1 MPSKKLKRPIGKKC
15 GFLFAD
21 VYTIF
26 AMRSIKLEKLKKS
39 ISGGMIISDIS
50 LTIPAGKF
58 FALLGPSGCGKT
70 TLLRLIAGLEK
81 ADAGKIFLGDEDI
94 TYDPIHE
101 RPINIVFQNY
111 ALFPHLNVFDN
122 IAYSLRLNKL
132 PKFVIE
138 QKVFK
143 ILEAFHLENHIYKS
157 PAQLSGGQQQR
168 VALARAIVNEP
179 DVLLL
184 DEPLAALDFKLRE
197 RMLIELIELQDKL
210 KTTFVYV
217 THDQFEALT
226 VADQMAIMNHRGEIE
241 QIGTP
246 KEIYEFPH
254 SSFVAKF
261 VGTTNII
268 SGTLRH
274 FDTPEPEIEIP
285 DLGRFK
291 LLISHKKPWMKEG
304 CDVLMS
310 IRPEKIFIS
319 KKDVKNF
326 SNSVKGVVQ
335 SIVYHG
341 RSTQYNIVL
350 KNHLKIQVFEQNE
363 EHFPQEVIDYDN
375 EVNLY
380 WQKENV
386 VILEK

>member
-1 MPSKKLKRPIGKKC
+1 
-15 GFLFAD
+15 
-21 VYTIF
+21 
-26 AMRSIKLEKLKKS
+26 MRSIRLEKLKKS
-39 ISGGMIISDIS
+39 ISGGTIINGIS

-81 ADAGKIFLGDEDI
+81 VDAGKIHLGEEEI
-94 TYDPIHE
+94 THVPIHE

-111 ALFPHLNVFDN
+111 ALFPHLDVFDN
-122 IAYSLRLNKL
+122 VAYSLRLKGL
-132 PKFVIE
+132 PKIVIE

-143 ILEAFHLENHIYKS
+143 ILEAFHLESHIYKS
-157 PAQLSGGQQQR
+157 PSQLSGGQQQR

-226 VADQMAIMNHRGEIE
+226 VADQMAIMNHKGEIE

-254 SSFVAKF
+254 TSFVAKF
-261 VGTTNII
+261 VGTTNIL
-268 SGTLRH
+268 SGILRNL
-274 FDTPEPEIEIP
+274 DSPDPEIEIP
-285 DLGRFK
+285 DLGHFK
-291 LLISHKKPWMKEG
+291 LFVAQKKSWMAEG
-304 CDVLMS
+304 CDILISM
-310 IRPEKIFIS
+310 RPEKIFIS
-319 KKDVKNF
+319 KKEVPNF
-326 SNSVKGVVQ
+326 SNTVKGTVQ

-350 KNHLKIQVFEQNE
+350 KNHMKLQVFEQNE
-363 EHFPQEVIDYDN
+363 EHFPQQVIDYDN

>member
-1 MPSKKLKRPIGKKC
+1 
-15 GFLFAD
+15 
-21 VYTIF
+21 
-26 AMRSIKLEKLKKS
+26 MRSIVLKKLSKS
-39 ISGGMIISDIS
+39 IHGGQIIPE
-50 LTIPAGKF
+50 LTLNIPAGKF

-70 TLLRLIAGLEK
+70 TLLRLIAGLET
-81 ADAGKIFLGDEDI
+81 AESGKIFLDDEDI
-94 TYDPIHE
+94 TNLPIHE
-101 RPINIVFQNY
+101 RPINVVFQNY

-122 IAYSLRLNKL
+122 VAYSLKLNRLSKEE
-132 PKFVIE
+132 IH

-143 ILEAFHLENHIYKS
+143 ILEAFHLENHVYKYTS
-157 PAQLSGGQQQR
+157 QLSGGQQQR

-197 RMLIELIELQDKL
+197 KMLIELIELQDKL

-226 VADQMAIMNHRGEIE
+226 VADQMAIMNTKGQIE

-246 KEIYEFPH
+246 KEIYEFPV

-261 VGTTNII
+261 VGTTNILHGKLRNLTSDPEMEI
-268 SGTLRH
+268 S
-274 FDTPEPEIEIP
+274 EI
-285 DLGRFK
+285 GMFK
-291 LLISHKKPWMKEG
+291 LSIPQKKEWMQEG
-304 CDVLMS
+304 CDILIS
-310 IRPEKIFIS
+310 LRPEKIFIS
-319 KKDVKNF
+319 KKEVPNF
-326 SNSVKGVVQ
+326 SNMVKGTVQ

-341 RSTQYNIVL
+341 RSTQYNVVL
-350 KNHLKIQVFEQNE
+350 KNGLKLQVFEQNE
-363 EHFPQEVIDYDN
+363 EHFPQQVIDYDN
-375 EVNLY
+375 EVFLY

>member
-1 MPSKKLKRPIGKKC
+1 MFRKIKKRSFCLRVFKK
-15 GFLFAD
+15 
-21 VYTIF
+21 T
-26 AMRSIKLEKLKKS
+26 MRSIKLEKLKKS
-39 ISGGMIISDIS
+39 IPGGGTIINEIS
-50 LTIPAGKF
+50 LHIPAGKF

-81 ADAGKIFLGDEDI
+81 ADSGCIFLGHEDI
-94 TYDPIHE
+94 SDLPIHE

-111 ALFPHLNVFDN
+111 ALFPHLDVFDN
-122 IAYSLRLNKL
+122 VAYSLKLKKL
-132 PKFVIE
+132 PKDVIE
-138 QKVFK
+138 QKVIK
-143 ILEAFHLENHIYKS
+143 ILESFHLESHIYKLTS
-157 PAQLSGGQQQR
+157 QLSGGQQQR

-179 DVLLL
+179 SVLLL

-197 RMLIELIELQDKL
+197 KMLIELIELQDKL

-226 VADQMAIMNHRGEIE
+226 VADQMAIMNHRGQIE

-246 KEIYEFPH
+246 KEIYEFPL

-261 VGTTNII
+261 VGTTNILQ
-268 SGTLRH
+268 GTVRNLQS
-274 FDTPEPEIEIP
+274 DPEIEIP
-285 DLGRFK
+285 SLGTFK
-291 LLISHKKPWMKEG
+291 IYIPQNKEWIREG
-304 CDVLMS
+304 SQVSIS

-319 KKDVKNF
+319 KKAVPNF
-326 SNSVKGVVQ
+326 SNSLKGTVQ

-341 RSTQYNIVL
+341 RSTQYNVL
-350 KNHLKIQVFEQNE
+350 LKDHTKLQVFEQNE

-375 EVNLY
+375 EVYLY

-386 VILEK
+386 VLLER

>member
-1 MPSKKLKRPIGKKC
+1 
-15 GFLFAD
+15 
-21 VYTIF
+21 
-26 AMRSIKLEKLKKS
+26 MRSIKLKNLKKS
-39 ISGGMIISDIS
+39 ATGSIILNGIN
-50 LTIPAGKF
+50 LHIPAGKF

-70 TLLRLIAGLEK
+70 TILRLIAGLDQP
-81 ADAGKIFLGDEDI
+81 DAGEIYFDDEEI
-94 TYDPIHE
+94 TKKPINQ
-101 RPINIVFQNY
+101 RSINIVFQNY

-122 IAYSLRLNKL
+122 VAYSLKLKKL
-132 PKFVIE
+132 PKVIIQ

-143 ILEAFHLENHIYKS
+143 ILEAFHIQDHIYKLPS
-157 PAQLSGGQQQR
+157 QLSGGQQQR

-197 RMLIELIELQDKL
+197 KMLIELIELQDKL

-226 VADQMAIMNHRGEIE
+226 VADQMAIMNHKGEIE

-246 KEIYEFPH
+246 KEIYEFPV
-254 SSFVAKF
+254 SSFVARF
-261 VGTTNII
+261 VGTTNILN
-268 SGTLRH
+268 GMLYQVEN
-274 FDTPEPEIEIP
+274 DPEIELQ

-291 LLISHKKPWMKEG
+291 VYIPPSKQGFKEG
-304 CDVLMS
+304 SNIQMS

-319 KKDVKNF
+319 KKEAKNF
-326 SNSVKGVVQ
+326 SNQLKGTVH

-350 KNHLKIQVFEQNE
+350 KNQMRLQVFEQNE

-375 EVNLY
+375 EVFLY
-380 WQKENV
+380 WQKENA